1 MRAWRSTACSRC
13 RDGIYSQLVKLS
25 RNKQPVE
32 PAGDVPVEP
41 AAAGA
46 PVGKGRPTPK
56 RSAAAPQR
64 GPVTPPK
71 TRREAYARKRDHAKT
86 ARKNPS
92 PAATMNMTDRRAALK
107 RGDPSVLPRRDQ
119 GATRKLARDYVDSR
133 RMLSNYLLLLFP
145 LMIISLAIP
154 QLDLVVF
161 AIFMLLLVEWYL
173 TGRKIRALAVE
184 RFGKADGGNMT
195 IGMYAG
201 NRAFLPRRWR
211 LPAPQVQRGD
221 SV

>member
-1 MRAWRSTACSRC
+1 M
-13 RDGIYSQLVKLS
+13 KLS
-25 RNKQPVE
+25 PRNKSSAE
-32 PAGDVPVEP
+32 PSGDLPAEP
-41 AAAGA
+41 LAE
-46 PVGKGRPTPK
+46 PLGKGRPTPK
-56 RSAAAPQR
+56 RNAAAPQR

-86 ARKNPS
+86 VRKTPS
-92 PAATMNMTDRRAALK
+92 PAATMNATDRRAALK

-145 LMIISLAIP
+145 LMIIASFVQALAI
-154 QLDLVVF
+154 LDLIVF
-161 AIFMLLLVEWYL
+161 AMFAMFLLEWFV
-173 TGRKIRALAVE
+173 TGRRIRTLALE

-195 IGMYAG
+195 IGLYAG

-211 LPAPQVQRGD
+211 LPSPQVQRGD
-221 SV
+221 PI

>member
-1 MRAWRSTACSRC
+1 
-13 RDGIYSQLVKLS
+13 VKLS
-25 RNKQPVE
+25 PRNKNSAE
-32 PAGDVPVEP
+32 PAGDVPSEP
-41 AAAGA
+41 TAA

-86 ARKNPS
+86 ARRTPS
-92 PAATMNMTDRRAALK
+92 PAASMSVTERRAALK
-107 RGDPSVLPRRDQ
+107 RGDATVLPRRDQ
-119 GATRKLARDYVDSR
+119 GATRKLARDFVDSR

-145 LMIISLAIP
+145 LMIIATFVKQLAI
-154 QLDLVVF
+154 LDLVVF
-161 AIFMLLLVEWYL
+161 GMFALLLLEWYV
-173 TGRKIRALAVE
+173 TGRRIRALAVE
-184 RFGKADGGNMT
+184 RLGKADGGNMT

-211 LPAPQVQRGD
+211 LPAPQVRRGD
-221 SV
+221 QI